1 MSAAASKKLCASLGV
16 THEDVVKY
24 RQSHRATL
32 NEARS
37 TLVGQALA
45 NKVLIGR
52 EHEAIYTLIEHIFP
66 SRPRLSS
73 HEASQNNRSS

>member
-1 MSAAASKKLCASLGV
+1 MAAAASKKLCASLGV
-16 THEDVVKY
+16 TDQDVAKY

-37 TLVGQALA
+37 ALVGQALA

-52 EHEAIYTLIEHIFP
+52 EHEAIYALIEHIFP
-66 SRPRLSS
+66 SRPRLPS
-73 HEASQNNRSS
+73 HEASQNNRPS